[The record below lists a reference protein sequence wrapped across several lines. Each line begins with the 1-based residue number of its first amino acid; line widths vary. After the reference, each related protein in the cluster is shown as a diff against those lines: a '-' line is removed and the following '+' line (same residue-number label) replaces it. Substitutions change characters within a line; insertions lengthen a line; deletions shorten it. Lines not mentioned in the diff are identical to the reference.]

1 MPAFFWRYFLPAFF
15 SFGCLASI
23 YRAALGLYPD
33 AQWLQEPIWI
43 WMYPSLSL
51 CAGIGVLILPAL
63 LRVRVDY
70 LLRSVLAVALT
81 GILLLL
87 PLLIARE
94 TQLAAEAMERN
105 EIADLRESVRL
116 AEARRRQ
123 EMRKEMRDRDRE
135 QGPDRYTQYEGKLP
149 PAQLRL
155 LRQLDERMRDKMKAE
170 AEAYRNALDANP
182 IRGPEEWIR
191 FRTLDELETEIA
203 RHRDLYAQTRRFTEF
218 FESFENRYLEQ
229 IEQAA
234 LSPAARRVAIAE
246 LERVLQSWRRDQAY
260 ELRKLDVQALGSALQ
275 ALGALREGWGSWAFL
290 PREDRL
296 RFDDP
301 SVEQRFRHG
310 IERLQRI
317 QKEVRER
324 TNNSGS

>member
-1 MPAFFWRYFLPAFF
+1 MPAFFWRCSLPVFF
-15 SFGCLASI
+15 AFGCLASI
-23 YRAALGLYPD
+23 YRAALGLYPN
-33 AQWLQEPIWI
+33 AQWLQEPIWT

-51 CAGIGVLILPAL
+51 GTGIVLLILPAL

-94 TQLAAEAMERN
+94 TQLAADAMARN

-123 EMRKEMRDRDRE
+123 EMRKEMRARE
-135 QGPDRYTQYEGKLP
+135 RAQGPDQYTQYEGQLP
-149 PAQLRL
+149 PGQLRL
-155 LRQLDERMRDKMKAE
+155 LRQLDERMRDKAKAE
-170 AEAYRNALDANP
+170 AEAYRKALEANP

-203 RHRDLYAQTRRFTEF
+203 RHRDLYEQTRRFTEF
-218 FESFENRYLEQ
+218 FESFEKRYLEQ

-260 ELRKLDVQALGSALQ
+260 ELRKLDLQALGSALQ
-275 ALGALREGWGSWAFL
+275 ALSALREGWGSWAFL
-290 PREDRL
+290 PREDQL

-310 IERLQRI
+310 IQRLQRI
-317 QKEVRER
+317 QDAVHER
-324 TNNSGS
+324 RKNSGS